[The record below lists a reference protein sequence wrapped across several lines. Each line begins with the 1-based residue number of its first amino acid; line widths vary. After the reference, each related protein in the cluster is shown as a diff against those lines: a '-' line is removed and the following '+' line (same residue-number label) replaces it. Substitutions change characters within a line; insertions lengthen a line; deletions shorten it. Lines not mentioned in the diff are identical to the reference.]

1 MSDPVTI
8 GAVASLALS
17 MASEAALK
25 GVVGEGVK
33 DAYKA
38 LKNKIAHWASGDV
51 EALEKNPSSV
61 ARRAV
66 IAETVDELSDD
77 DKISV
82 KTLADA
88 LAEALKQSA
97 AQSPIGID
105 VGTLEAARIKLDSL
119 TVHSGTGIR
128 AQTIKAQEDFELKNL
143 TVGDTPGKTAQ

>member
-1 MSDPVTI
+1 MSDSVTI
-8 GAVASLALS
+8 GALASLALS

-25 GVVGEGVK
+25 GVVGAGVK

-38 LKNKIAHWASGDV
+38 LKNKIAHWASGDL

-66 IAETVDELSDD
+66 IAETIDELSDD
-77 DKISV
+77 EKMSV

-88 LAEALKQSA
+88 LTEALKQSA
-97 AQSPIGID
+97 APGPIGID
-105 VGTLEAARIKLDSL
+105 VGTLEAARIKLDGM
-119 TVHSGTGIR
+119 TVHTGGGIQ

-143 TVGDTPGKTAQ
+143 TVGDTPGKAAQ